1 MGKLNWKDLQLIY
14 EGQFGVT
21 ADEASK
27 WIAKEL
33 FTKNWYGT
41 HKKIGRMWEDIE
53 NCISFSE
60 LLVEI
65 EKFQK
70 ENNVKTGVAID
81 LMIEQKHR
89 ALKKFAS
96 EARVDL
102 SKLSQH
108 SLWTYIGMWKKQLT
122 QAGFL
127 IKKGQ
132 TYTEKEVIRAALK
145 QEKRQKNFKL
155 LVARSAKVK
164 ASRRK

>member
-1 MGKLNWKDLQLIY
+1 MGKLNWRDLQLIY

-27 WIAKEL
+27 WIAKEV
-33 FTKNWYGT
+33 FTKNWYGNQE
-41 HKKIGRMWEDIE
+41 KIGRMWEDIE

-60 LLVEI
+60 FLVEI
-65 EKFQK
+65 EKFRK
-70 ENNVKTGVAID
+70 ENNLKKGAAIE
-81 LMIEQKHR
+81 LMIEQKDK
-89 ALKKFAS
+89 ALKRFAS
-96 EARVDL
+96 EARIDL
-102 SKLSQH
+102 SKIKPHTLF
-108 SLWTYIGMWKKQLT
+108 TYIGMWTKQLT

-132 TYTEKEVIRAALK
+132 TYSEKEVIRAALK
-145 QEKRQKNFKL
+145 QEKRQKKFKL